1 MSRPTPSPVLP
12 TELTEAL
19 LEGQA
24 ELRPDPDTALRL
36 KNRILGRVR
45 AEADA
50 GRRAA
55 ALTTIRSGEG
65 EWIRLGPKV
74 EMKTLHREGAITS
87 FLLRLAP
94 GAVLPPHG
102 HDQDEECICL
112 EGEVQF
118 GDIVVRAG
126 DFHLAPRGT
135 PHGLMRS
142 RKGALLYLRGADP
155 RDYRPQA

>member
-1 MSRPTPSPVLP
+1 MSRLPADPAVLP
-12 TELTEAL
+12 VEILEVL
-19 LEGQA
+19 LEAQA
-24 ELRPDPDTALRL
+24 EVRPDPDTALRL
-36 KNRILGRVR
+36 KARILGRAR
-45 AEADA
+45 DD
-50 GRRAA
+50 GRAA
-55 ALTTIRSGEG
+55 ALLTIRSGEG

-74 EMKTLHREGAITS
+74 EMKPLHKVGGITH
-87 FLLRLAP
+87 FLMRLAP

>member
-1 MSRPTPSPVLP
+1 MSRPPAPPSVLP
-12 TELTEAL
+12 AALFEAL

-36 KNRILGRVR
+36 KARILGRVR
-45 AEADA
+45 DE
-50 GRRAA
+50 RRSA
-55 ALTTIRSGEG
+55 ALLTIRAGEG

-74 EMKTLHREGAITS
+74 EMKTLRREGAITS

-142 RKGALLYLRGADP
+142 RRGALLYLRGADP
-155 RDYRPQA
+155 RDYRPHA

>member
-1 MSRPTPSPVLP
+1 MKRPLP
-12 TELTEAL
+12 AAPLLPDTLVEAL
-19 LEGQA
+19 LDAQA
-24 ELRPDPDTALRL
+24 EIRPDADRAHRL
-36 KNRILGRVR
+36 KARILERVR
-45 AEADA
+45 SEARPLD
-50 GRRAA
+50 
-55 ALTTIRSGEG
+55 LLTIRAGEG

-74 EMKTLHREGAITS
+74 EMKPLREGADAFS

-102 HDQDEECICL
+102 HDLDEECIVL

-118 GDIVVRAG
+118 GDVRVQAG
-126 DFHLAPRGT
+126 DFHLAPRGV

-155 RDYRPQA
+155 RHYTP